1 MTISISKTSLL
12 NKLQLLSKIISSK
25 PSLPI
30 LGNYLF
36 ETKEGRLFLTASNS
50 EGRIMTSLEC
60 ISDEDMSVCVPTAI
74 LDGLK
79 TLPEQPLNI
88 YINPNNKEILIKY
101 SGGKFEFMGYETV
114 SYPSKKE
121 FETSDCINTTAEE
134 FYNGIAK
141 VVNLAAE
148 DELRPVMSTVHIE
161 ASPKALTFV
170 GTDGHGLG
178 SFSCK
183 KESCINKV
191 SVIISRPMASILKGI
206 VPASPDD
213 LQIKVGT
220 DWSVVTVSD
229 FEISFRNVEG
239 RYPNWKAVIPHNNP
253 LELVVDT
260 KQLIGAIK
268 RTTVFSNKSTCL
280 ILFKADYDRL
290 VVSANDLDYSTSA
303 EEILSAEFKDD
314 EFKIGV
320 KGSLILEMLSCID
333 DERTKLTFS
342 QPNSAILIMPEKQLE
357 GQELTYLLMP
367 MTIQ

>member
-1 MTISISKTSLL
+1 MTISISKTMLL

-101 SGGKFEFMGYETV
+101 SGGKFEFMGYESV
-114 SYPSKKE
+114 SYPSKRD
-121 FETSDCINTTAEE
+121 FDSLDYINTTAEE
-134 FYNGIAK
+134 FYNGIVK

-148 DELRPVMSTVHIE
+148 DELRPVMSTVLIE
-161 ASPKALTFV
+161 ASPKTLTFV

-178 SFSCK
+178 SFSLK
-183 KESCINKV
+183 KESCTKKI
-191 SVIISRPMASILKGI
+191 SVVISRPMASILKSI
-206 VPASPDD
+206 IPASPDD
-213 LQIKVGT
+213 LQIKVGP
-220 DWSVVTVSD
+220 DWSIVTFGD
-229 FEISFRNVEG
+229 FEISFRNIEG

-268 RTTVFSNKSTCL
+268 RTAVFSNKSLCL
-280 ILFKADYDRL
+280 ILFKADHDQL
-290 VVSANDLDYSTSA
+290 VVSANDLDFSTSA
-303 EEILSAEFKDD
+303 EETLSAEFKDD

-320 KGSLILEMLSCID
+320 KGSLILDMLSCID
-333 DERTKLTFS
+333 DERTKLTFN
-342 QPNSAILIMPEKQLE
+342 QPNSAILIMPEKQQE

>member
-213 LQIKVGT
+213 LQIKVG
-220 DWSVVTVSD
+220 
-229 FEISFRNVEG
+229 I
-239 RYPNWKAVIPHNNP
+239 
-253 LELVVDT
+253 
-260 KQLIGAIK
+260 
-268 RTTVFSNKSTCL
+268 
-280 ILFKADYDRL
+280 RL
-290 VVSANDLDYSTSA
+290 VCCHG
-303 EEILSAEFKDD
+303 K
-314 EFKIGV
+314 
-320 KGSLILEMLSCID
+320 
-333 DERTKLTFS
+333 
-342 QPNSAILIMPEKQLE
+342 
-357 GQELTYLLMP
+357 
-367 MTIQ
+367 

>member
-1 MTISISKTSLL
+1 MTISISKTTLL

-25 PSLPI
+25 PSMPI

-36 ETKEGRLFLTASNS
+36 ETKEGRLFIIASNI
-50 EGRIMTSLEC
+50 EGRIMTSLDC

-88 YINPNNKEILIKY
+88 NINLETKEIQIKY
-101 SGGKFEFMGYETV
+101 NGGKFEFMGYESL
-114 SYPSKKE
+114 SYPCKKE
-121 FETSDCINTTAEE
+121 FDSLDCINTTAEE

-141 VVNLAAE
+141 VVNLGAE
-148 DELRPVMSTVHIE
+148 DELRPVMSSVLIE

-178 SFSCK
+178 CFSYV
-183 KESCINKV
+183 KESCIKKS
-191 SVIISRPMASILKGI
+191 SVVISRPMASILKGI
-206 VPASPDD
+206 IPASPDS
-213 LQIKVGT
+213 LQIKVGS
-220 DWSVVTVSD
+220 DWSVVIFDD

-239 RYPNWKAVIPHNNP
+239 RYPNWRVVIPHDNP

-268 RTTVFSNKSTCL
+268 RTSVFSSKSTCL
-280 ILFKADYDRL
+280 ILFKADHDRL
-290 VVSANDLDYSTSA
+290 VVSANDLDFSTSA
-303 EEILSAEFKDD
+303 EETLSAEFKDD

-342 QPNSAILIMPEKQLE
+342 QPNTAILIMPEKQQE
-357 GQELTYLLMP
+357 GQKLTYLLMP

>member
-121 FETSDCINTTAEE
+121 FDSSDCINTTAEE

-148 DELRPVMSTVHIE
+148 DELRPVMSTVLIE

-178 SFSCK
+178 SFSCE

-213 LQIKVGT
+213 LQIKVGA
-220 DWSVVTVSD
+220 DWSVVTVND

-268 RTTVFSNKSTCL
+268 RTSVFSNKSTCL
-280 ILFKADYDRL
+280 ILFKADHDRL
-290 VVSANDLDYSTSA
+290 VVSANDLDFSTSA
-303 EEILSAEFKDD
+303 EEMLSAEFKD

-342 QPNSAILIMPEKQLE
+342 QPNSAILIMPEKQQE
-357 GQELTYLLMP
+357 GQKLTYLLMP